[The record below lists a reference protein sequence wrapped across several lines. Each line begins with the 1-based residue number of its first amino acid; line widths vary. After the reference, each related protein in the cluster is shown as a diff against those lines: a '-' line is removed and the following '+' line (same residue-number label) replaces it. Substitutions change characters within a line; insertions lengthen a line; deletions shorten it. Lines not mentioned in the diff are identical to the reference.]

1 MTLLLSFGE
10 ELLDCG
16 EDHAAGLPLQQF
28 AEVCPAFG
36 LDRGLADMFAAPC
49 EGVEE
54 LAVEVVLVCEDDEV
68 VPSGVFEVEDLREA
82 VAGPPVLPVLD
93 RDAVGQVAVERMVVL
108 DERCGG
114 GCGEFA
120 DGLIDGS
127 RREVGVAPAER
138 VADSPGEEGL
148 VIVGALLARFAGGD
162 LRPGED
168 GVAETGKTS
177 DSVKVYRPHGVSA
190 ANSPLFP
197 EIAFLVEDEH
207 ELPAAL
213 FLF

>member
-1 MTLLLSFGE
+1 VTLLLSFGE

-54 LAVEVVLVCEDDEV
+54 LAVEV

-120 DGLIDGS
+120 DGLIDGAL
-127 RREVGVAPAER
+127 REVGVDPAER

-177 DSVKVYRPHGVSA
+177 DSVRCMVPWCFSC
-190 ANSPLFP
+190 
-197 EIAFLVEDEH
+197 
-207 ELPAAL
+207 
-213 FLF
+213 